1 MAYNLK
7 WSESKPGHLVWLVDL
22 SYSMKTGDKIVK
34 VIEALQSSLREI
46 ISGCYKGNGNFV
58 PAFTT
63 TIIGYNTDIIPL
75 FPSSHLAFG
84 SINNVAGLIK
94 KANTSN
100 EPLFN
105 YKKGGIAEPNWMTY
119 MTKAF
124 NAARENIEK
133 WIAES
138 NGRQLPA
145 PIVINITD
153 GQPEE
158 AKKSLE
164 VCARE
169 ALEAAQRLKNVRT
182 PDGNV
187 LLWNLHFGDS
197 GNLKEIQFPNSLT
210 EIKEKAFLGCS
221 ALESINIPNTVVN
234 IGSSAFEGCSNLKNV
249 TLPSALK
256 SISSN
261 AFYNCSH
268 AFQIVDLTNTE
279 ITDIGSNAFS
289 ACSSLKEIHLP
300 NTCKLNKACFSGC
313 SSLESTNIPSCM
325 TELPAE
331 IFMDCSSLKNIVI
344 PEKITIIRNSA
355 FRKCTSLE
363 ELELPD
369 SVVKLCPFFI
379 KHCTSLKRFN
389 YSGNQ
394 ADWKSRGVDDD
405 RDYLTPTSGHFTLD
419 ELVNSV
425 SIAEN
430 YWARY

>member
-105 YKKGGIAEPNWMTY
+105 YKEGGIAEPNWMTY

-197 GNLKEIQFPNSLT
+197 GNLKELQFPNTPPTPTGDVREDMRLKFLYECSTIMPDSIITRANENGIPMLKGSHGMVSNIKDGDSLAKLIVFGSTSTGMMGT
-210 EIKEKAFLGCS
+210 E
-221 ALESINIPNTVVN
+221 
-234 IGSSAFEGCSNLKNV
+234 
-249 TLPSALK
+249 
-256 SISSN
+256 
-261 AFYNCSH
+261 
-268 AFQIVDLTNTE
+268 
-279 ITDIGSNAFS
+279 
-289 ACSSLKEIHLP
+289 
-300 NTCKLNKACFSGC
+300 
-313 SSLESTNIPSCM
+313 
-325 TELPAE
+325 
-331 IFMDCSSLKNIVI
+331 
-344 PEKITIIRNSA
+344 PEKP
-355 FRKCTSLE
+355 E
-363 ELELPD
+363 
-369 SVVKLCPFFI
+369 
-379 KHCTSLKRFN
+379 
-389 YSGNQ
+389 
-394 ADWKSRGVDDD
+394 
-405 RDYLTPTSGHFTLD
+405 
-419 ELVNSV
+419 
-425 SIAEN
+425 
-430 YWARY
+430 